1 MSATNVRPV
10 PDDFAT
16 QAHIDAETYERM
28 YRHSIEHPDEFWAMT
43 PYEFQLLIGN
53 TRTFAPLNRRRLTE
67 LVEKY
72 PDQTEEGKN
81 D

>member
-28 YRHSIEHPDEFWAMT
+28 YRHSIEHPDEFWAKEAELFLAQVAHRFG
-43 PYEFQLLIGN
+43 PEH
-53 TRTFAPLNRRRLTE
+53 APLARI
-67 LVEKY
+67 VS
-72 PDQTEEGKN
+72 G
-81 D
+81 

>member
-1 MSATNVRPV
+1 MTQVFNWPSVLSAGLGGLRLN
-10 PDDFAT
+10 
-16 QAHIDAETYERM
+16 
-28 YRHSIEHPDEFWAMT
+28 PDEFWAMT

>member
-1 MSATNVRPV
+1 MVFILIIINNWGFWGFGVLGGLRLN
-10 PDDFAT
+10 
-16 QAHIDAETYERM
+16 
-28 YRHSIEHPDEFWAMT
+28 PDEFWAMT
-43 PYEFQLLIGN
+43 PYEFQLLIGH